1 MTPADFRR
9 KAHLKNKEMRDVLL
23 NQFLNEDLVR
33 MDGGKMQATTFLEF
47 VEALH
52 VRKEFPLPENHLA
65 VAHQSEPTGGLR
77 DPYTTGSPVRGIKR
91 RLLHTGLSA

>member
-9 KAHLKNKEMRDVLL
+9 KAHLKNKEMPDVLL

-52 VRKEFPLPENHLA
+52 VRKEFPLPENHSV
-65 VAHQSEPTGGLR
+65 VATKQSSRP
-77 DPYTTGSPVRGIKR
+77 
-91 RLLHTGLSA
+91 AA